1 MAVRLDRPS
10 ALILCAQIAALALA
24 RRLGQADIAVGVWDT
39 APMEGVGA
47 PAAAHSRYVRWRLR
61 GQGRDERGWADQL
74 VTAAQGLGERPAL
87 IATSDEML
95 LLISRHRAQLQP
107 YYRLLLSA
115 AETLELLLDKRRLH
129 EVAARHDVPVPR
141 SFRIGSTRDLDPA
154 LHELGLP
161 CLLKSAYGK
170 VGGGETNASLPGKI
184 KIESREQLH
193 RTYGDLSATESRW
206 LLQEY
211 LPGGAEQ
218 VVLYNAYF
226 DAQHRPLAVFT
237 GRKLRQYPVD
247 YGTASLSQAC
257 WIPGVAEPLTAFLR
271 QLNYVG
277 PVDIGLKWDVRQKVY
292 KLLDVNPRL
301 GQNYRTFV
309 AYGHARADLG
319 WLTYAEL
326 AELPLN
332 LPRPLRARPRRWKI
346 EDHDWRSCRELR
358 RRGDLSLRA
367 WAADWLR
374 WHWGHHERAYWSW
387 HDPRPLLWQLA
398 RWRQQR
404 AAASLPPPA
413 ARPATARGVL
423 L

>member
-1 MAVRLDRPS
+1 MSVRLDRPS

-24 RRLGQADIAVGVWDT
+24 RRLGRAGIAVGLWDVV
-39 APMEGVGA
+39 PMEGVEA
-47 PAAAHSRYVRWRLR
+47 PPAAHSRYVRWRLT
-61 GQGRDERGWADQL
+61 GQGRKEAAWADQL
-74 VTAAQGLGERPAL
+74 VTAVQGLGERPAL
-87 IATSDEML
+87 IATSDETL
-95 LLISRHRAQLQP
+95 LLISRHRARLQP
-107 YYRLLLSA
+107 HFRLLLPA

-129 EVAARHDVPVPR
+129 EEAARHGLAVPR
-141 SFRIGSTRDLDPA
+141 SIPLGSARDLDPA
-154 LHELGLP
+154 LRELGLP

-170 VGGGETNASLPGKI
+170 VGTATAHAILPGKI

-193 RTYGDLSATESRW
+193 REYASLSAADSRW

-211 LPGGAEQ
+211 LPGGAEH
-218 VVLYNAYF
+218 VALYNAYF
-226 DAQHRPLAVFT
+226 DAQHQPWAVFT

-257 WIPGVAEPLTAFLR
+257 WIPGLAEPLTAFLQ

-277 PVDIGLKWDVRQKVY
+277 PVDMGLKWDARQRVY

-326 AELPLN
+326 AELPLK
-332 LPRPLRARPRRWKI
+332 LHRPLRARPRRWKI
-346 EDHDWRSCRELR
+346 EDHDWRSCRELQ
-358 RRGDLSLRA
+358 RRGELSLRA
-367 WAADWLR
+367 WARDWLR
-374 WHWGHHERAYWSW
+374 WRCGRHERAYWSW
-387 HDPRPLLWQLA
+387 RDPRPLLWQLA

-404 AAASLPPPA
+404 ASAAPPPA
-413 ARPATARGVL
+413 AAQPATARGVL